1 MPSAFD
7 CWNDIPHLCKPIPT
21 PRKQNNL
28 ILKRGKE
35 GESKTKETTC
45 SSKTHLSAIPLNII
59 NTCEENESPQHGECL
74 SKKLALTTLEEKYN
88 ELLKNYTS
96 LKKAN
101 SKLEK
106 TVEELTFSVDSISED
121 NIQFYT
127 GFPNKQVF
135 ENVLEYLNPG
145 ENGENIVNVRS
156 QGTPTSN
163 EKSEQDLVNT
173 SGYQKVGRPK
183 KLKPRNEFFLF
194 LCRVRVGL
202 LETDL
207 AQRFNI
213 SVSSVSNIIISWANF
228 VYLRLGT
235 IDIWPTRETINK
247 TMPISFCEKYP
258 STRVIIDATEIK
270 VEMPSS
276 LVLQSQTYS
285 NYKSTNTL
293 KGLIGISP
301 SGNITFISQL
311 YTGGISDSELTERC
325 GILNLPFAPNDSV
338 MADKGFDIQ
347 HLLEPINVK
356 LNIPPFL
363 KMKSQMSPEEVAK
376 TQQMLQREFMWKG
389 Q

>member
-1 MPSAFD
+1 M
-7 CWNDIPHLCKPIPT
+7 
-21 PRKQNNL
+21 
-28 ILKRGKE
+28 
-35 GESKTKETTC
+35 
-45 SSKTHLSAIPLNII
+45 
-59 NTCEENESPQHGECL
+59 
-74 SKKLALTTLEEKYN
+74 
-88 ELLKNYTS
+88 
-96 LKKAN
+96 
-101 SKLEK
+101 
-106 TVEELTFSVDSISED
+106 
-121 NIQFYT
+121 
-127 GFPNKQVF
+127 
-135 ENVLEYLNPG
+135 
-145 ENGENIVNVRS
+145 
-156 QGTPTSN
+156 
-163 EKSEQDLVNT
+163 
-173 SGYQKVGRPK
+173 
-183 KLKPRNEFFLF
+183 
-194 LCRVRVGL
+194 RVGL
-202 LETDL
+202 RQTDL

>member
-1 MPSAFD
+1 
-7 CWNDIPHLCKPIPT
+7 
-21 PRKQNNL
+21 
-28 ILKRGKE
+28 
-35 GESKTKETTC
+35 
-45 SSKTHLSAIPLNII
+45 
-59 NTCEENESPQHGECL
+59 
-74 SKKLALTTLEEKYN
+74 
-88 ELLKNYTS
+88 
-96 LKKAN
+96 
-101 SKLEK
+101 
-106 TVEELTFSVDSISED
+106 
-121 NIQFYT
+121 
-127 GFPNKQVF
+127 
-135 ENVLEYLNPG
+135 
-145 ENGENIVNVRS
+145 
-156 QGTPTSN
+156 
-163 EKSEQDLVNT
+163 
-173 SGYQKVGRPK
+173 
-183 KLKPRNEFFLF
+183 
-194 LCRVRVGL
+194 VRVGL
-202 LETDL
+202 RQTDL

-270 VEMPSS
+270 VEIPSS

-301 SGNITFISQL
+301 SGNITFNSQL